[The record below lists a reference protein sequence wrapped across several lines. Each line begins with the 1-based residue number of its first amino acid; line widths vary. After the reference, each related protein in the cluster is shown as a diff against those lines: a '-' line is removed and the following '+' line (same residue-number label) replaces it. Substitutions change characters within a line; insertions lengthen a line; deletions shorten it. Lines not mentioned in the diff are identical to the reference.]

1 MYDLK
6 IVVFLITRPYIEKKK
21 QPYNFL
27 AFQNIFLEH
36 GISNTYRLLDV
47 LLYNTGI
54 YLDEY
59 TA

>member
-1 MYDLK
+1 MYQRLP
-6 IVVFLITRPYIEKKK
+6 IVVFGDRRNPEIDKHIVI
-21 QPYNFL
+21 QIAHN
-27 AFQNIFLEH
+27 
-36 GISNTYRLLDV
+36 YRLLDV

>member
-1 MYDLK
+1 MFSA
-6 IVVFLITRPYIEKKK
+6 IVGMQRHPKCTPLHKTLFSRYKSKTLIRTIIK
-21 QPYNFL
+21 YN
-27 AFQNIFLEH
+27 
-36 GISNTYRLLDV
+36 YRLLDV